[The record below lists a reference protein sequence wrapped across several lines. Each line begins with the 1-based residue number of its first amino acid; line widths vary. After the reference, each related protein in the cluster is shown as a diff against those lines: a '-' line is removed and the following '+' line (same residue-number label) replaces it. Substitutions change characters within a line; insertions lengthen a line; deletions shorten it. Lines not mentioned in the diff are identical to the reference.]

1 MTWKRNVFFC
11 NWSRWPEKRMYFFVT
26 EVNVLKKERI
36 FVKLKS
42 MSWKKNVF
50 FSLLQEKA
58 WKRTYCLCL
67 KRKRIFCKSSQNFY
81 PIEENVHPNETKPP
95 CNRKPEWK
103 RIFVPENKTYFSA
116 KVGKISPQSKK
127 MFTQRKQNTA
137 WERTYFLCLKRKR
150 IFLRK
155 QAKVLP
161 NWGEFSLKGNQAHLE
176 ITSGTWFASQ
186 VPKERTYCLIF
197 QNNLKCGA
205 RNSVRTLR
213 IEQGRYVEMQW
224 RNLYFNILN
233 SFSFVCFKLQT
244 PLYKRLLTMYL

>member
-1 MTWKRNVFFC
+1 
-11 NWSRWPEKRMYFFVT
+11 
-26 EVNVLKKERI
+26 
-36 FVKLKS
+36 
-42 MSWKKNVF
+42 MSWKKNVILW
-50 FSLLQEKA
+50 SWSQCPE
-58 WKRTYCLCL
+58 KRTY
-67 KRKRIFCKSSQNFY
+67 FFHSCK
-81 PIEENVHPNETKPP
+81 
-95 CNRKPEWK
+95 RKPERERIVCAWK
-103 RIFVPENKTYFSA
+103 ENEFSAKAVKTSTQLKKMFTQRKPNPLARESLIENVFFVLEKKTYFSA
-116 KVGKISPQSKK
+116 KAGKISPQSKK

-137 WERTYFLCLKRKR
+137 WKRTYFLCLKRKR

-161 NWGEFSLKGNQAHLE
+161 NWGEFSLKKNQAHLE
-176 ITSGTWFASQ
+176 ITSGTWFARQ

-233 SFSFVCFKLQT
+233 SFSFVCLKLQT
-244 PLYKRLLTMYL
+244 PLYKDIWLCICNGTGPKSWIQFTDKWNCIISWK

>member
-1 MTWKRNVFFC
+1 
-11 NWSRWPEKRMYFFVT
+11 
-26 EVNVLKKERI
+26 
-36 FVKLKS
+36 

-50 FSLLQEKA
+50 LCNWSQCPE
-58 WKRTYCLCL
+58 KRTY
-67 KRKRIFCKSSQNFY
+67 FFHSCK
-81 PIEENVHPNETKPP
+81 
-95 CNRKPEWK
+95 RKPERERIVCAWK
-103 RIFVPENKTYFSA
+103 ENEFSAEAVKTSTQLKKMFTQMKPNPLARESLNENVFFVPEKKTYFFA
-116 KVGKISPQSKK
+116 KAGKISPQSKK

-137 WERTYFLCLKRKR
+137 WKRTYFLCLKRKR

-205 RNSVRTLR
+205 RNSVKSLW
-213 IEQGRYVEMQW
+213 IEQGRYRKMQW
-224 RNLYFNILN
+224 RNLYFNILY
-233 SFSFVCFKLQT
+233 SFSFVCLKLQT
-244 PLYKRLLTMYL
+244 PLYKDICSGTRPTSWIHCIDKWNCIISWK